1 MVTKE
6 VLEGMLR
13 FEVSLDDVIL
23 FVSTGWCCLPNSS
36 ASFVSRVL
44 PLSGFPIFGASVV
57 DA

>member
-6 VLEGMLR
+6 VLEGRLR
-13 FEVSLDDVIL
+13 LEVSLDDVIL
-23 FVSTGWCCLPNSS
+23 FGSTGWYCLPNSS

-44 PLSGFPIFGASVV
+44 PLSGFPILGVSVV